1 MGAGK
6 TALVTGA
13 SGQDGGHLTELLQ
26 GKGYRVLGTSR
37 TSRSD
42 PGSTCPNVEWL
53 VWDGL
58 DQGLLKTLFSQR
70 RVDECYNLAAHASGA
85 GMFDDPVGVG
95 EINGL
100 AVTRLLEAVRV
111 HSPHTRFVQA
121 SSAEVFA
128 RSSESPQNEKT
139 PRAPRSPYGA
149 AKIYADDIVRIYRA
163 RYGLHAS
170 SAILYNH
177 EGPRRS
183 LGFVTRKVTRAAA
196 AISLGKAEAVTL
208 GDLDSRRDWGYA
220 GDYVRAMWMMS
231 QAPEADD
238 YVIATGMSHSVRDL
252 CACAFGR
259 VGLDYREFVKHDP
272 GLRRGSERIEL
283 VGSPEKIRRRLGWTP
298 EIDFKAMIEMMVDN
312 DIAELSA

>member
-6 TALVTGA
+6 TALITGA
-13 SGQDGGHLTELLQ
+13 SGQDGWHLTELLHK
-26 GKGYRVLGTSR
+26 KGYRILGTSR
-37 TSRSD
+37 TSKS
-42 PGSTCPNVEWL
+42 GEGASSANAEWV
-53 VWDGL
+53 VWDGF
-58 DQGLLKTLFSQR
+58 DREVLKTLFSQR
-70 RVDECYNLAAHASGA
+70 RIDECYNLAAYASGA
-85 GMFDDPVGVG
+85 GMFDDPIGVG

-100 AVTRLLEAVRV
+100 AVTRLLEAVRA

-121 SSAEVFA
+121 SSAEIFA
-128 RSSESPQNEKT
+128 RSSDSPQDENT

-149 AKIYADDIVRIYRA
+149 AKIYADNIVGIYRT

-183 LGFVTRKVTRAAA
+183 LGFVSRKVTRAAA
-196 AISLGKAEAVTL
+196 EISLGKAEAVTL

-238 YVIATGMSHSVRDL
+238 YVIATGASHSVRDL

-272 GLRRGSERIEL
+272 GLRRGSERVDL
-283 VGSPEKIRRRLGWTP
+283 VGSPEKIRGRLGWMP